1 MEPLS
6 LDVPSSFESERFVL
20 RSYRPGDGA
29 IYFAA
34 GVRNR
39 EHLGRYE
46 SMNVILAPKSEAD
59 AEELVQELAAEW
71 AARRSFFA
79 GIFARASG
87 AWVGQL
93 YIGVVNWDT
102 PEFELGYVVDR
113 EHERQGVISES
124 VHAALVFI
132 FDQLQAHR
140 VSLRCDDTNE
150 RSYWVAERAG
160 FVREGHLREDHR
172 HPDGTFTGTYVYGLL
187 ESDYRSRAAR

>member
-1 MEPLS
+1 MDPQS
-6 LDVPSSFESERFVL
+6 LNVPSSFESERFVL

-29 IYFAA
+29 IYYAA

-39 EHLGRYE
+39 DHLGRYE

-79 GIFARASG
+79 GIFDKASG

-102 PEFELGYVVDR
+102 PEFELGYVVDHD
-113 EHERQGVISES
+113 HEGQGVISES
-124 VHAALVFI
+124 VNAALAFI
-132 FDQLQAHR
+132 FEHLRAHR
-140 VSLRCDDTNE
+140 VSVRCDDTNE
-150 RSYWVAERAG
+150 RSYRVAERAG

-172 HPDGTFTGTYVYGLL
+172 QVDGMFTGTYVYGLL
-187 ESDYRSRAAR
+187 ASEFASGR